1 MSLINLS
8 HPSPTLPVSL
18 VRRRYFET
26 GLYEG
31 DSMAEAARHDFR
43 ELIGVEFSSNYA
55 YYCRGRFR
63 ADDRVKIY
71 EGCSVDWLA
80 TLIADVPTTFWLD
93 AHFTGD
99 PLRSGMKSR
108 FGECPLLSELTV
120 ITRFEWTVK
129 PLVIIDDLHMFE
141 PAFWNTP
148 AAEPYNR
155 PEWPTLEQIRGALSD
170 YQVSTY
176 NGVIYAF

>member
-8 HPSPTLPVSL
+8 NPSFI
-18 VRRRYFET
+18 RDRYFET

-31 DSMAEAARHDFR
+31 DSLAVAAKAGFQ
-43 ELIGVEFSSNYA
+43 ELIGVEYSSNYA

-63 ADDRVKIY
+63 EEPRIKIY
-71 EGCSVDWLA
+71 EGCSVDWIA

-99 PLRSGMKSR
+99 PLRQGMKSR
-108 FGECPLLSELTV
+108 FGECPLLSELAV

-129 PLVIIDDLHMFE
+129 PIILIDDLHMFE
-141 PAFWNTP
+141 APFWETA
-148 AAEPYNR
+148 AAEPFNR
-155 PEWPTLEQIRGALSD
+155 AEWPTFEQIRATLSA
-170 YQVSTY
+170 YEVNSF